1 MRGWTMGTF
10 GDRLKALREG
20 KGMTQE
26 GLARAA
32 GVSVGTVSKLEQ
44 KGIDPSWSTVQ
55 KLAGALGVPVGD
67 FATDGTG
74 PQEAPGVPR
83 EAAGGGG
90 GEPAPGV
97 KAKRQEAGPGAAGKR
112 RHGKK
117 AGTAET

>member
-1 MRGWTMGTF
+1 MGTF

-55 KLAGALGVPVGD
+55 KLAAALGVPVGA
-67 FATDGTG
+67 FATDGPG
-74 PQEAPGVPR
+74 SPEAPGVPL
-83 EAAGGGG
+83 ESAGGTASQPPGPASGTRQRGKGAKQRGKGG
-90 GEPAPGV
+90 
-97 KAKRQEAGPGAAGKR
+97 
-112 RHGKK
+112 
-117 AGTAET
+117 